1 MQLDRHGPLRI
12 RDMSKR
18 SSCPS
23 TIKYHN
29 KKTEIDGEIFDSR
42 KEAKRWCELKLME
55 RAGLIT
61 DLRRQVPFGLIP
73 NLKDES
79 GRVIERAVKYV
90 ADFCYIQ
97 NGEAVVEDVKGLRTR
112 EYVLK
117 RKLMLYFH
125 GIRVKE
131 V

>member
-1 MQLDRHGPLRI
+1 M
-12 RDMSKR
+12 
-18 SSCPS
+18 
-23 TIKYHN
+23 
-29 KKTEIDGEIFDSR
+29 
-42 KEAKRWCELKLME
+42 RWHELKLME
-55 RAGLIT
+55 RAGLIS

-73 NLKDES
+73 NLKDDS

-97 NGEAVVEDVKGLRTR
+97 DGEAVVEDVKGLRTR

-117 RKLMLYFH
+117 RKMMLYFH

-131 V
+131 I